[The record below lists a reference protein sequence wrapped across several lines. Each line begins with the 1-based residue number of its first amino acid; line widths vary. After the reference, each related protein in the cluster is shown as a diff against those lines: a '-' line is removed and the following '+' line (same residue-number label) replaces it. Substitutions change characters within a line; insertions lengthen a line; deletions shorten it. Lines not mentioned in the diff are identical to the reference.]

1 MPELNITRNEVSS
14 STRTCAGVDEVG
26 RGPLAG
32 PVIAAAVIL
41 DRPIAGIKDSKK
53 LSTKQRAVLAD
64 QIKMHAIAYA
74 YGRAE
79 VEDIDLLNIHRAS
92 LLAMRRAIEALP
104 VQPTEVWV
112 DGLYVPQTKMRCQAV
127 VKGDDLIYQ
136 ISAASILA
144 KVYRDTEMIEM
155 EALYP
160 DYGFAQHKGYGTREH
175 QFALRTLGPCPIHRR
190 SFKLAETE

>member
-1 MPELNITRNEVSS
+1 MPELNITSNEVNS

-64 QIKMHAIAYA
+64 QIKIHAIAYA

-79 VEDIDLLNIHRAS
+79 VEDIDLLNIHHAS

-112 DGLYVPQTKMRCQAV
+112 DGLHVPQTKMRCQAV

-155 EALYP
+155 ETLYP
-160 DYGFAQHKGYGTREH
+160 GYGFAKHKGYGTREH